1 MDPTLDASFDEL
13 ANVHPP
19 EVTNTVLVIA
29 PPHTSFR
36 EANYAAAL
44 FRFFSEVKHY
54 QSGPRVHY
62 KFVYDNRESAI
73 IADNSVVD
81 PFSFKYYDATLTSVQ
96 TSLPH
101 TPKENKNLTKF
112 FSPTVPFL
120 EPPNNWKS
128 FRKTPF

>member
-1 MDPTLDASFDEL
+1 M
-13 ANVHPP
+13 
-19 EVTNTVLVIA
+19 IA

-44 FRFFSEVKHY
+44 FSSFSEVKHY
-54 QSGPRVHY
+54 QSGPRIHY
-62 KFVYDNRESAI
+62 EFVTIVKVPSSQTTLSLISSLSNTMT
-73 IADNSVVD
+73 
-81 PFSFKYYDATLTSVQ
+81 PTLTSVQ

-112 FSPTVPFL
+112 FSLLVPFL